1 MTETTLPRQTCRGHL
16 ERGSS
21 YTVGTLPSGETRPY
35 WTEVLEDGR
44 RFHYCPECVARLWIT
59 AEAEKEE
66 LLRRP
71 MAEREGYDAARARS
85 EAYFRAFREL
95 DPIREGERIFDAS
108 NPKKGRPVARVL
120 RVNSTTVTARY
131 AYDLAEGY
139 VPLEHVV
146 RDWSTLL
153 EHAHEL
159 AVDDEVELE
168 ELPLVVIPCGSKKL
182 EHAAPAAELY
192 VGSYFEAM
200 LRAARALVPDARI
213 RVLSGRYGFVELDRV
228 LSPYEQRIDGPGG
241 LTVEELAEQVHD
253 EVELSTARRVVILAG
268 KAYAERAA
276 DALALGRRFRE
287 PALEVEIPFEGARG
301 IGDHLARAKRI
312 AELCSVCGE
321 PAELRYDAAIA
332 EVRELGLRCF
342 EHRAPS
348 GWHGDRIRLGFSPCS
363 NDENHVHREP
373 TNYHLSPSFPIPA
386 PDGLV
391 GLAVF
396 SGSARLEARV
406 ELADVEATALEL
418 ARGLRWPPSSWKE
431 SRLEPGLPF
440 ELERVELPAGAVTVG
455 SSGAMIASGLAPED
469 LARELALVAARSFH
483 PGTAVLEEV

>member
-1 MTETTLPRQTCRGHL
+1 MSAPTIFDL
-16 ERGSS
+16 
-21 YTVGTLPSGETRPY
+21 
-35 WTEVLEDGR
+35 
-44 RFHYCPECVARLWIT
+44 ARDWLA

-85 EAYFRAFREL
+85 EAAFRAFR
-95 DPIREGERIFDAS
+95 DAAPIREGERISDAS
-108 NPKKGRPVARVL
+108 NPKKGRPVATVL
-120 RVNSTTVTARY
+120 RVNSTTVTVRY
-131 AYDLAEGY
+131 AYDRSEGY

-146 RDWSTLL
+146 REWPTLL
-153 EHAHEL
+153 AYAHEL
-159 AVDDEVELE
+159 AHELDTFVEDDE
-168 ELPLVVIPCGSKKL
+168 ELPLVVIPCGGKKL
-182 EHAAPAAELY
+182 DRPAPAAELY
-192 VGSYFEAM
+192 VGTYFEAM
-200 LRAARALVPDARI
+200 LRAARALVPDHRI

-228 LSPYEQRIDGPGG
+228 LSPYEQRIDEPGA
-241 LTVEELAEQVHD
+241 LTVAELAEQVHD
-253 EVELSTARRVVILAG
+253 EPELSTARWVVILAG

-276 DALALGRRFRE
+276 DALDLGRRFGE

-321 PAELRYDAAIA
+321 PAELRYRPAVA
-332 EVRELGLRCF
+332 ETRELGLRCF

-348 GWHGDRIRLGFSPCS
+348 GWYGDRIRLGFSPCS
-363 NDENHVHREP
+363 NADDHVHRDP
-373 TNYHLSPSFPIPA
+373 VDFHLSPSFPIPA

-406 ELADVEATALEL
+406 ELADVEETALEL

-431 SRLEPGLPF
+431 SRLEPGLDF
-440 ELERVELPAGAVTVG
+440 ELERVEHPAGAVTVG